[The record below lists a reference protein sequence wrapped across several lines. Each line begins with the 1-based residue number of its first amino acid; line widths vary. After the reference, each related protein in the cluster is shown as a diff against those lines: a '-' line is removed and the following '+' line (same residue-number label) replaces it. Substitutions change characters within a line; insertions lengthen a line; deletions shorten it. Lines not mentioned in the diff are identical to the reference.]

1 MMTRKTPAF
10 SLLSA
15 LVAGLTL
22 AAAGCSPSEPLVQA
36 WQPETHPAVLPTA
49 YQTPPTIKDEPETE
63 AMQRVTEE
71 TRRKYFKAEIER
83 SAREAEYFQARRD
96 AIAREE
102 AAPPVIVYS
111 YSEAP
116 QNTLEPVYLPVRNLP
131 ANCTY
136 EERRHQRF
144 GLFNTVVFGT
154 LGGIIGH
161 QSGHRDEG
169 IAIGAAYGL
178 LHDIAHSTR

>member
-1 MMTRKTPAF
+1 MHTR
-10 SLLSA
+10 LSPVTVLITA
-15 LVAGLTL
+15 LF
-22 AAAGCSPSEPLVQA
+22 AAAVLIGAGCNNAAPLVQA
-36 WQPETHPAVLPTA
+36 WQPESHPAVLPIA
-49 YQTPPTIKDEPETE
+49 YKTPPTIKDEPETE
-63 AMQRVTEE
+63 AMQRVSEE
-71 TRRKYFKAEIER
+71 TRRQYFKAEIER

-96 AIAREE
+96 AVTREE

-111 YSEAP
+111 YREAP
-116 QNTLEPVYLPVRNLP
+116 QNSYEPAYLPVTTLP
-131 ANCTY
+131 ADCTY
-136 EERRHQRF
+136 EQRRSQRV

-178 LHDIAHSTR
+178 LHDIAHATR